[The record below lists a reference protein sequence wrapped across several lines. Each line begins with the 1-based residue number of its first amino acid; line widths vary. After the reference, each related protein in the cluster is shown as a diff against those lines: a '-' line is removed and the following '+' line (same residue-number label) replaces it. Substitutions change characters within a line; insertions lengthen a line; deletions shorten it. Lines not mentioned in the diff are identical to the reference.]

1 MLYLIVEISVICL
14 VGETS
19 VGRLVEI
26 ILLLLTHEKVYL
38 LSELINKVKHY
49 GMRIFLYSL
58 S

>member
-19 VGRLVEI
+19 VGRLVEVI
-26 ILLLLTHEKVYL
+26 FLLLTHEKVYL
-38 LSELINKVKHY
+38 LLELINKVKHY
-49 GMRIFLYSL
+49 VMRIFLYSL

>member
-19 VGRLVEI
+19 VGRLVEV

-38 LSELINKVKHY
+38 LLELINKVKHY

>member
-49 GMRIFLYSL
+49 VMRIFLYSL

>member
-19 VGRLVEI
+19 VGRLVEV

-38 LSELINKVKHY
+38 LLELINKVKHY
-49 GMRIFLYSL
+49 VMRIFLYSL